1 MTTLTAKE
9 ANKIALGGFVILG
22 VVTLVEVFIALIGK
36 GYLIKDFHL
45 STWVMYSAMIALSL
59 YKAYYIIMYF
69 MHLKFE
75 DLSLRYALGFPIII
89 VIWAIIAFLV
99 DGRWYYE
106 RKMSDKAGFE
116 IILPEDKPNTTESTI
131 PLNGHKGND
140 SHNSKENAHH

>member
-1 MTTLTAKE
+1 MTTLTAKQ

-22 VVTLVEVFIALIGK
+22 VVTLVEVFIALLGK

-99 DGRWYYE
+99 DGRWYYQ
-106 RKMSDKAGFE
+106 RKLAEKAGFE
-116 IILPEDKPNTTESTI
+116 IILPEDNPHTKKAAF
-131 PLNGHKGND
+131 PLNGGHDTD
-140 SHNSKENAHH
+140 SQKSDGKAHH